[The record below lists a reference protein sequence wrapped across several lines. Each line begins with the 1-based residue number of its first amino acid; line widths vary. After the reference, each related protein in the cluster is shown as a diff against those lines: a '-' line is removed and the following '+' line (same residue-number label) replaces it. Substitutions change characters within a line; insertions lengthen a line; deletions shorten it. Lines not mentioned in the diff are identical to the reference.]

1 MRDSEILTSALEK
14 SSLPM
19 HCNIVKNA
27 TLGFFQTIGAVLS

>member
-14 SSLPM
+14 SSLQI

-27 TLGFFQTIGAVLS
+27 NLGFFQTIGAVLS